1 MTVFSLRR
9 FAMPAALLLLF
20 ASSALAE
27 PPAVTTGL
35 GYKPMVEELCA
46 AYAKAGGQKPVEM
59 YSGNI
64 GQILEQIRAGS
75 GASVVISDKA
85 TLEESRVSFAEF
97 RPLGQAVLILA
108 WKKGVDIKE
117 PADLYKAEIASIGY
131 PDAKAAIYGK
141 AAVAFLKG
149 NGMYE
154 KLQPK
159 LTMFSTV
166 PQVFSYLVSGNLD
179 AAFVNESIVTKQGDK
194 IGGWM
199 EMDKGYEPLF
209 LVAGV
214 VKGHENDPDV
224 KAFLDFL
231 ASPEAKAICVKN
243 NLRP

>member
-1 MTVFSLRR
+1 
-9 FAMPAALLLLF
+9 
-20 ASSALAE
+20 
-27 PPAVTTGL
+27 
-35 GYKPMVEELCA
+35 
-46 AYAKAGGQKPVEM
+46 
-59 YSGNI
+59 
-64 GQILEQIRAGS
+64 
-75 GASVVISDKA
+75 
-85 TLEESRVSFAEF
+85 
-97 RPLGQAVLILA
+97 
-108 WKKGVDIKE
+108 
-117 PADLYKAEIASIGY
+117 
-131 PDAKAAIYGK
+131 
-141 AAVAFLKG
+141 
-149 NGMYE
+149 MYE